1 MKKKLSALL
10 TLCLCMAFVLLPCTS
25 TITAKADSPA
35 TYCLRYDTAK
45 SDWRYIPGSS
55 WDDTAY
61 NRETYYLNEVIK
73 DGDYIVIDNT
83 NSGNA
88 PDLTFNVALGNL
100 TAKNT
105 AGGCPVV
112 YAKKGVTDV
121 YVLGG
126 QFLSVT
132 GDVTN
137 LHVYD
142 DGKVTIHGNINN
154 VTGHY
159 ATSYKMGITADG
171 TVDKYKVDNSY
182 TKYYPEYYTFKKG
195 TFNVKDGALITQ
207 TSSFSTTPPADTASS
222 ETASAAASASDDE
235 LDDVPKTGDEI
246 PVYVWYALAGA
257 AIFFVTSFLLKR
269 LENSYE

>member
-1 MKKKLSALL
+1 MKKILSALL
-10 TLCLCMAFVLLPCTS
+10 TTCLCLALVILPGIS
-25 TITAKADSPA
+25 SIHAKADSPA
-35 TYCLRYDTAK
+35 TYCLRYDTSK
-45 SDWRYIPGSS
+45 SDWRYIPGST

-61 NRETYYLNEVIK
+61 NRETYYLNEVLK

-83 NSGNA
+83 NAGNA
-88 PDLTFNVALGNL
+88 PDLTFNVSIGNL

-112 YAKKGVTDV
+112 YAKKGVVDC

-142 DGKVTIHGNINN
+142 NGKVTIHGNIAN

-159 ATSYKMGITADG
+159 STSYTMGITADG

-182 TKYYPEYYTFKKG
+182 TNY
-195 TFNVKDGALITQ
+195 
-207 TSSFSTTPPADTASS
+207 
-222 ETASAAASASDDE
+222 
-235 LDDVPKTGDEI
+235 
-246 PVYVWYALAGA
+246 
-257 AIFFVTSFLLKR
+257 
-269 LENSYE
+269 